1 MVQLVALEP
10 LYRQSPVNHT
20 RNSTNAVTP
29 TENNKVAIVD
39 DASDRTGLLAQSC
52 GLELIAEPNTRH
64 SFRFTLQ
71 WIDNRLT
78 LRDHEHKT
86 PIDIAAEFTQGGT
99 LHRKKFGGG
108 HGQPVA
114 RAVKTK
120 DRPLICDA
128 TAGFGKDAF
137 IFACLECEVIML
149 EQSVVVHA
157 LLADALERA
166 KQDPETE
173 DPAQRMTLY
182 HADSTQLPGAWPHHR
197 LPDVIYLD
205 PMYPQGRRTAKKE
218 IQTLRHLLDSPQSES
233 DLLDA
238 AKKTAKRV
246 VVKRPGK
253 AQPLAGS
260 TPSGSITS
268 PKTRYDIY
276 GT

>member
-1 MVQLVALEP
+1 MSINKLI
-10 LYRQSPVNHT
+10 N
-20 RNSTNAVTP
+20 
-29 TENNKVAIVD
+29 TENHKVAIVED
-39 DASDRTGLLAQSC
+39 TSERTAALARLSS
-52 GLELIAEPNTRH
+52 LDLVTDSRH
-64 SFRFTLQ
+64 SYRFTLR

-78 LRDHEHKT
+78 LRDHAHKT
-86 PIDIAAEFTQGGT
+86 PIDIAAEFTRGGI

-108 HGQPVA
+108 HGQPLA

-120 DRPLICDA
+120 DQPTICDA

-137 IFACLECEVIML
+137 IFASLGCEVILL

-166 KQDPETE
+166 KVNPETE
-173 DPAQRMTLY
+173 EVAQRMTLY
-182 HADSTQLPGAWPHHR
+182 HIDSTQLPEAWPQQQ

-205 PMYPQGRRTAKKE
+205 PMYPEGRRTAKKE
-218 IQTLRHLLDSPQSES
+218 IQTLRHLLDTPQNETT
-233 DLLDA
+233 LLDA

-253 AQPLAGS
+253 APPLAEQI
-260 TPSGSITS
+260 PSGSIAS